1 MSVAVT
7 LPLPVRVRLPLLRVK
22 RKAGASARGVIAM
35 PVGCSE
41 PSKWKA
47 TVSLSLPPRKSEEM
61 A

>member
-35 PVGCSE
+35 PVGSCFRHFLGD
-41 PSKWKA
+41 KKLIA
-47 TVSLSLPPRKSEEM
+47 
-61 A
+61 